1 MASFWN
7 RLMGTGAALP
17 DEKKSISQ
25 QSLFAMIGGAEAN
38 WSEQDIAS
46 LTNQGYARNPVV
58 YRCVRMLAEASMR
71 IPLVVRENGKTL
83 NRHPVLDLLA
93 RPNPRQS
100 GGDMLESVF
109 SNLHTAGNA
118 YLEAVIVEGEVKG
131 LYTLRPDRMNVV
143 SGKDG
148 WPVAYDYT
156 AGGKTVRLSQ
166 KTLPVPKVLHL
177 KLFHPLD
184 DHYGLA
190 PLQAARFSLDTHNA
204 AAKWNKALL
213 DNGARPSGALVYS
226 GGSGNLTKAQF
237 ERLKNELEASFQGA
251 MNAGRPMVLE
261 GGLDWKSMA
270 LNPRDM
276 DFIDAKNLAAREIA
290 LAFGVPP
297 MLLGIPGDNTYA
309 NYAEANRVFWRQGVV
324 PLVRRVAGSLS
335 RWLEPAFEEQF
346 EIVPDL
352 NDVEALGEDRNALWQ
367 RVGDAEFLSDEEKR
381 QMLGLGKTP
390 ADEEKSYG

>member
-226 GGSGNLTKAQF
+226 GGSGNLTKAQ
-237 ERLKNELEASFQGA
+237 
-251 MNAGRPMVLE
+251 
-261 GGLDWKSMA
+261 
-270 LNPRDM
+270 
-276 DFIDAKNLAAREIA
+276 
-290 LAFGVPP
+290 
-297 MLLGIPGDNTYA
+297 
-309 NYAEANRVFWRQGVV
+309 
-324 PLVRRVAGSLS
+324 
-335 RWLEPAFEEQF
+335 
-346 EIVPDL
+346 
-352 NDVEALGEDRNALWQ
+352 
-367 RVGDAEFLSDEEKR
+367 
-381 QMLGLGKTP
+381 
-390 ADEEKSYG
+390 

>member
-7 RLMGTGAALP
+7 RLMGTRAVLP
-17 DEKKSISQ
+17 DEQKSISQ
-25 QSLFAMIGGAEAN
+25 QSLFAMISGVDAS
-38 WSEQDIAS
+38 WSDQNTAS

-71 IPLVVRENGKTL
+71 VPLMVKEKGEILT
-83 NRHPVLDLLA
+83 RHPVLDLLA

-100 GGDMLESVF
+100 GVDLFETVF

-118 YLEAVIVEGEVKG
+118 YLEAVVVEGEVKG
-131 LYTLRPDRMNVV
+131 LYTLRPDRMAVV
-143 SGKDG
+143 SGEDG
-148 WPVAYDYT
+148 WPVAYDYK

-166 KTLPVPKVLHL
+166 KLLPVPKVLHL

-204 AAKWNKALL
+204 AARWNKALL

-226 GGSGNLTKAQF
+226 GGSGNLTKNQF
-237 ERLKNELEASFQGA
+237 DRLKDELEVSFQGA

-324 PLVRRVAGSLS
+324 PLVRRVADSLG
-335 RWLEPAFEEQF
+335 RWLEPAFGELF

-352 NDVEALGEDRNALWQ
+352 NDVEALSEDRNGLWQ
-367 RVGDAEFLSDEEKR
+367 RVGGADFLSDEEKR
-381 QMLGLGKTP
+381 ELLGLKRTSQKG
-390 ADEEKSYG
+390 E